1 MIDGSMEPNEDFN
14 FAFLCCIPKAT
25 KEKHLTGA
33 PIHSAA
39 STRPLSIVDAA
50 NRIVAAIL
58 CASLERCV
66 GDRISSM
73 QRGFV
78 KGRQMLMNIIDV
90 DTAAQT
96 VPVKSKSGVII
107 LFDFKA
113 AFPSMDHS
121 FIWHTLRIAGI
132 PSDFVSAI
140 QMLYKNNQHRLR
152 MDGELYNGPTVS
164 SGVRQ
169 GCPLSGLLFSICVD
183 VLLLRLADHL
193 NREDEIARA
202 FADDTAVV
210 VNDYL
215 VTIPTLA
222 SLFQEFEQ
230 ISRLELNI
238 DKTVFIPLWPVAS
251 ERGLRNLIAETCPMW
266 RNIKISSRGKYL
278 GFIIGP
284 DAKEDSWNG
293 ALTKYNARVKQWD
306 LAKCG
311 LFWNTLYYNTFVVST
326 LEFIAQL
333 EVVSTA
339 VEEAEVHAL
348 RKLAPGPGTWISF
361 EDLEHPGMFGVG
373 NGFKQISHT
382 AQAAKLRLL
391 HTLGGRYC
399 RQKKQQILEAHA
411 NYFCRPFGAW
421 HYRGYAK
428 VLCDNE
434 DTLASHKIARR
445 DIETIRSAGSAS
457 FQRCVRELIVS
468 HIHPYSLEER
478 IRKKTQRWKFADP
491 PRQVTDRIVRL
502 IGLLRKSVP
511 LRYVQAISVHCG
523 TVFQHLGG

>member
-1 MIDGSMEPNEDFN
+1 MVDDMIDGSMEPNEDFN

-39 STRPLSIVDAA
+39 NTRPLSIADAA

-96 VPVKSKSGVII
+96 VSVKSKSGVII

-215 VTIPTLA
+215 VTIPTF
-222 SLFQEFEQ
+222 S
-230 ISRLELNI
+230 I
-238 DKTVFIPLWPVAS
+238 
-251 ERGLRNLIAETCPMW
+251 
-266 RNIKISSRGKYL
+266 
-278 GFIIGP
+278 
-284 DAKEDSWNG
+284 
-293 ALTKYNARVKQWD
+293 
-306 LAKCG
+306 
-311 LFWNTLYYNTFVVST
+311 VVS
-326 LEFIAQL
+326 
-333 EVVSTA
+333 
-339 VEEAEVHAL
+339 
-348 RKLAPGPGTWISF
+348 
-361 EDLEHPGMFGVG
+361 
-373 NGFKQISHT
+373 
-382 AQAAKLRLL
+382 
-391 HTLGGRYC
+391 
-399 RQKKQQILEAHA
+399 
-411 NYFCRPFGAW
+411 
-421 HYRGYAK
+421 
-428 VLCDNE
+428 
-434 DTLASHKIARR
+434 
-445 DIETIRSAGSAS
+445 
-457 FQRCVRELIVS
+457 
-468 HIHPYSLEER
+468 R
-478 IRKKTQRWKFADP
+478 I
-491 PRQVTDRIVRL
+491 
-502 IGLLRKSVP
+502 
-511 LRYVQAISVHCG
+511 
-523 TVFQHLGG
+523 